1 MQMGIQ
7 NKTCTKQYGE
17 LQDHVMHKR
26 FPSSAR
32 SRLYG
37 IIFTNSKYVNHLNI
51 TTHNITHGRSRM
63 NMLDVQHRSIIS
75 KCWVR
80 DINVLGM
87 AGLDERTLIHH
98 RRRRKCI
105 KFVRSMY
112 GNVDAALRRQKAFIK
127 LCTNDE
133 SKCIQSKTDPCMLY
147 KRNQKGK
154 ICLMIAL

>member
-1 MQMGIQ
+1 
-7 NKTCTKQYGE
+7 
-17 LQDHVMHKR
+17 
-26 FPSSAR
+26 
-32 SRLYG
+32 
-37 IIFTNSKYVNHLNI
+37 
-51 TTHNITHGRSRM
+51 
-63 NMLDVQHRSIIS
+63 
-75 KCWVR
+75 
-80 DINVLGM
+80 M

-154 ICLMIAL
+154 ICLMIAVYVDDVLMVRESENIKIFKEQFRKRYKITDLGKLKKYLGVWYKWIKNDEGGTVKEWNSPGYPSIKLAKPENDNEIYK